1 MQPIQKTA
9 RIAGA
14 LYVAGSI
21 PGFFAIIYIPKKF
34 IVDGNATATA
44 ANILAHEMLFRV
56 GIFGDLAQSVIFI
69 FVAIALYRLLSG
81 VNKTWA
87 ATMVA
92 LALVGCAV
100 GFANVM
106 PSIAALVVFRGGQFL
121 TVIERPQLDALGMLF
136 LQLHQKGFTVN
147 QIFWGVWLL
156 PFGLLVMRS
165 GFLPWI
171 LGLWLVF
178 NCFAYLALSLTALLL
193 PDYATAVSHLVSP
206 VLFGEVA
213 IMLWLLIKG
222 AKVVPAPAAASVSDS
237 RVQAPQL

>member
-1 MQPIQKTA
+1 MHPIQKTA

-14 LYVAGSI
+14 LYLAGSI
-21 PGFFAIIYIPKKF
+21 PGFFAIIHIPGKF

-44 ANILAHEMLFRV
+44 ANVLAHEMLFRI
-56 GIFGDLAQSVIFI
+56 GIVSDLAQSVIFI
-69 FVAIALYRLLSG
+69 FVAIALYRLLSD

-92 LALVGCAV
+92 LTLVGCAV

-106 PSIAALVVFRGGQFL
+106 PSVAALVLFRGGQFL
-121 TVIERPQLDALGMLF
+121 TVIDRPQLDALGMLF

-147 QIFWGVWLL
+147 QIFWGLWLL

-178 NCFAYLALSLTALLL
+178 NCFAYLVLTLTVLLL
-193 PDYATAVSHLVSP
+193 PDYAVTVSRVVSP

-213 IMLWLLIKG
+213 IILWLLVKG
-222 AKVVPAPAAASVSDS
+222 AEVVRVPAATSVSDS

>member
-1 MQPIQKTA
+1 
-9 RIAGA
+9 
-14 LYVAGSI
+14 LAGSI
-21 PGFFAIIYIPKKF
+21 PGFFAIMYIPKKF

-44 ANILAHEMLFRV
+44 ANVLADETLFRV
-56 GIFGDLAQSVIFI
+56 GIVSDLAQSVIFI
-69 FVAIALYRLLSG
+69 FVAIALYRLLSD

-106 PSIAALVVFRGGQFL
+106 PTIAALVLFRGGQFL
-121 TVIERPQLDALGMLF
+121 AAIDRPQLDALGMLF
-136 LQLHQKGFTVN
+136 LQLHQKGFTIN
-147 QIFWGVWLL
+147 QIFWGMWLL

-165 GFLPWI
+165 GFLPWV

-178 NCFAYLALSLTALLL
+178 NCFAYLVLTLTALLL
-193 PDYATAVSHLVSP
+193 PAYATTVSQVVSP

-213 IMLWLLIKG
+213 IMLWLLIRG
-222 AKVVPAPAAASVSDS
+222 AKVPVLTSTPVSDS
-237 RVQAPQL
+237 PERALQP

>member
-1 MQPIQKTA
+1 M
-9 RIAGA
+9 
-14 LYVAGSI
+14 
-21 PGFFAIIYIPKKF
+21 YIPKQF

-44 ANILAHEMLFRV
+44 ANVLANETLFRV
-56 GIFGDLAQSVIFI
+56 GIVSDLAQSVIFI
-69 FVAIALYRLLSG
+69 FVAIALYRLLSD
-81 VNKTWA
+81 VNETWA

-106 PSIAALVVFRGGQFL
+106 PTVGALVLFHGGQFL
-121 TVIERPQLDALGMLF
+121 TVIDRPQLDALGMLF

-147 QIFWGVWLL
+147 QIFWGMWLL

-178 NCFAYLALSLTALLL
+178 NCFAYLVLTMTALLL
-193 PDYATAVSHLVSP
+193 PAYATTVSDVVSP

-222 AKVVPAPAAASVSDS
+222 AKVAP
-237 RVQAPQL
+237 VQFDRAGADLARCVAMRLPLFL